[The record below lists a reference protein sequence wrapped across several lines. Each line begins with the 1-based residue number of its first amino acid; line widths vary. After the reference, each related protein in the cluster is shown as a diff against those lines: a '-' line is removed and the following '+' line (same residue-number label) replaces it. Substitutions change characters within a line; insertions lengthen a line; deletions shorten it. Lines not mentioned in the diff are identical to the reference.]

1 MKKQLAAALL
11 LACLPFAASA
21 RDSLGGFTYVEGG
34 FQRVSVDFGVPG
46 TDSFDFDGIGV
57 RTSIELSDN
66 FFIYGGYA
74 WARNGDLV
82 ENINARQAQAGLGYR
97 YTVFDNADLTAE
109 LGFQHTELDFGTLG
123 DDNLD
128 AARVSVGLRGALS
141 NSVEAW
147 VKANY
152 VDGSDYDG
160 EFSGTLGAQFI
171 INETWGVVAEAEA
184 GDLTSQY
191 LIGVRA
197 SF

>member
-1 MKKQLAAALL
+1 MKKPLAAALL

-21 RDSLGGFTYVEGG
+21 RDSLGSFTYVEGG
-34 FQRVSVDFGVPG
+34 VQRVTVDFGTPG
-46 TDSFDFDGIGV
+46 SDKLDFDGAGV
-57 RTSIELSDN
+57 RGSIELSDN
-66 FFIYGGYA
+66 FYIHGGYA

-82 ENINARQAQAGLGYR
+82 VDIDARQIQAGLGYR
-97 YTVFDNADLTAE
+97 HGIFDNADLIAE
-109 LGFQHTELDFGTLG
+109 AGFQHTQLDADGVR
-123 DDNLD
+123 DNLD
-128 AARVSVGLRGALS
+128 AARLSVGLRGALS
-141 NSVEAW
+141 NNFEGW
-147 VKANY
+147 VKASY

-171 INETWGVVAEAEA
+171 INETWGVVGEIEA